1 MDLQLLILCK
11 EYNSYCSLLL
21 MMLLRKMYKGIE
33 ILWENMLQYG
43 VVMLSGFIY
52 KGSNQYTLFCVHSL

>member
-33 ILWENMLQYG
+33 ILGENMLQYG

-52 KGSNQYTLFCVHSL
+52 KSSNQYTLFCVHSL